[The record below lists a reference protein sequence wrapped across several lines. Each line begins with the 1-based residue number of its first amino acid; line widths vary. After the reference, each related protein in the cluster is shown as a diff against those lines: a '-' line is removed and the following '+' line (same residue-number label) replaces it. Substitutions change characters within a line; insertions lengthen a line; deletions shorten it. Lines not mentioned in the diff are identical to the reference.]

1 MQSGAKIDGTAI
13 TSNREPDHNQKPL
26 ILRYFPGHATINHVD
41 KKYRQYMTK
50 RLLEELNIDEKTER
64 VYRALLTLGDAPA
77 YFIAKRVGLK
87 RTSVYHLLESLAQ
100 MGLTS
105 SYKEKGV
112 TRFYAESPRKLKGYF
127 ESKSILAERLIP
139 FLEKDAKILPGIWNI
154 RNFEGKSGI
163 QSIMEEALTAKDKTI
178 LSVGSSAKMI
188 EHFGHMAYGAR
199 RRKNAIKSRSLRYPS
214 DHPEF
219 EEHFERHT
227 DTSHIRYLPK
237 NFNFPGMMII
247 FDSRVAIITY
257 ERSGSGVIITSGE
270 FSQMMRSVFEV
281 LWQYGI
287 NKK

>member
-1 MQSGAKIDGTAI
+1 
-13 TSNREPDHNQKPL
+13 
-26 ILRYFPGHATINHVD
+26 
-41 KKYRQYMTK
+41 MTK

-64 VYRALLTLGDAPA
+64 VYRALLALGDAPV
-77 YFIAKRVGLK
+77 YFIAKRIGLK
-87 RTSVYHLLESLAQ
+87 RTSMYHLLESLMQ
-100 MGLTS
+100 LGLVS

-112 TRFYAESPRKLKGYF
+112 TRFYAENPRKLKGYF
-127 ESKSILAERLIP
+127 ESKAILAERLIP

-154 RNFEGKSGI
+154 RNFEGRAGI
-163 QSIMEEALTAKDKTI
+163 QSIMEEALSAKDKTI
-178 LSVGSSAKMI
+178 LSVGSSAKMLAR
-188 EHFGHMAYGAR
+188 FGHMAYGQR
-199 RRKNAIKSRSLRYPS
+199 RRTSGIKSRSLRYPN

-237 NFNFPGMMII
+237 AFDFPGMMII
-247 FDSRVAIITY
+247 FDNRVAIITY

-270 FSQMMRSVFEV
+270 FSHMMRSVFET